1 MGRIRKTLAWTFSPG
16 GNMKGLVRAESSAE
30 RAARE
35 AAEARAAQSREQAR
49 LFAEQN
55 RLLAEQNRLISEQQ
69 QTSRPTLISEQQ
81 QTSRPTPAVGKTA
94 LQARIDAMY
103 TTPEERWRAG
113 HVPGSKEDVA
123 VRRPDS

>member
-35 AAEARAAQSREQAR
+35 AAEARATQAREQSR
-49 LFAEQN
+49 LLAEQN
-55 RLLAEQNRLISEQQ
+55 RLLAEQNRLIAGQH
-69 QTSRPTLISEQQ
+69 QTSSA
-81 QTSRPTPAVGKTA
+81 TPAAEGPA

-113 HVPGSKEDVA
+113 HVPDSKEYIA